1 MKNTKPNISNQ
12 IPIETINDACDKNYQ
27 AIMLKYYQLQFG
39 WFHNAYN
46 SFKDIDKYIILAY
59 LINKTLSTYNKHFY
73 NLSFEDFYSNKS
85 VDIEKISI
93 SDLVKEIKLSKE
105 TARRKL
111 NEMTKDG
118 IITRNKKKTSNRH
131 NANINQRRICSI
143 IGRDGV
149 SIIIKSTSGS
159 LRSSFI
165 SSGQTSTP
173 IIRWTFLIKHCT
185 L

>member
-12 IPIETINDACDKNYQ
+12 ISIETVNDACDKNYQ

-93 SDLVKEIKLSKE
+93 SDLVKEINLSKE

-118 IITRNKKKTSNRH
+118 IITRNKKKITIQHSAFIYQKPIASIKNFSNLLST
-131 NANINQRRICSI
+131 ATETLKINN
-143 IGRDGV
+143 
-149 SIIIKSTSGS
+149 KNEFH
-159 LRSSFI
+159 SS
-165 SSGQTSTP
+165 
-173 IIRWTFLIKHCT
+173 RFL
-185 L
+185 

>member
-1 MKNTKPNISNQ
+1 MKTTKPNISNQ
-12 IPIETINDACDKNYQ
+12 IPIETSNDACDKNYQ

-39 WFHNAYN
+39 SIHNAYN
-46 SFKDIDKYIILAY
+46 SFKDIDKDIILAY

-118 IITRNKKKTSNRH
+118 IITRNKKKITIQNYLKDHRVFMTSAIAALSFGGEWH
-131 NANINQRRICSI
+131 IHDKDSI
-143 IGRDGV
+143 
-149 SIIIKSTSGS
+149 KTS
-159 LRSSFI
+159 F
-165 SSGQTSTP
+165 P
-173 IIRWTFLIKHCT
+173 TFLKTINKLKYET
-185 L
+185 